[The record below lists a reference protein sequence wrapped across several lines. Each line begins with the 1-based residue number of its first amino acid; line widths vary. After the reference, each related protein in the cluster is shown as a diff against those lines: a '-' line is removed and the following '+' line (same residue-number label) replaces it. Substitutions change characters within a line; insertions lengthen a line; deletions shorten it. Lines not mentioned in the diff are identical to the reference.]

1 MRMGMLASINSLDHL
16 TEQFFDLHRTPFF
29 TALFSWIT
37 TLGDARVIAVIG
49 ISMAIVLFWH
59 HRSAY
64 VAGLTVSIFGSFA
77 FAYLLKLIVARG
89 RPLPS
94 LAAIDAPGYS
104 FPSLHAACSIALYA
118 FLAYMILKLLHPPH
132 HRLPI
137 IVAISLLIAL
147 IGFSRLYLGVHYPSD
162 VVAGYAIGG
171 LFVWIGIIVT
181 IRLERQRKNS
191 LWRSRASH
199 SPSR

>member
-1 MRMGMLASINSLDHL
+1 MINAVIIFDHL

-29 TALFSWIT
+29 TGFFSLIT
-37 TLGDARVIAVIG
+37 TLGDARVIVVIG
-49 ISMAIVLFWH
+49 ISMALVLLYH

-64 VAGLTVSIFGSFA
+64 VGGLAVSIGGSFL
-77 FAYLLKLIVARG
+77 FSYFLKLVVAQG
-89 RPLPS
+89 RPLPP

-137 IVAISLLIAL
+137 IAAISTLIVL
-147 IGFSRLYLGVHYPSD
+147 IGFSRLYLGVHYPESNIL
-162 VVAGYAIGG
+162 AGYAIGG
-171 LFVWIGIIVT
+171 FFVWLGTVVT
-181 IRLERQRKNS
+181 TKLERQTKYS
-191 LWRSRASH
+191 VWRPRIVPTKSR
-199 SPSR
+199 